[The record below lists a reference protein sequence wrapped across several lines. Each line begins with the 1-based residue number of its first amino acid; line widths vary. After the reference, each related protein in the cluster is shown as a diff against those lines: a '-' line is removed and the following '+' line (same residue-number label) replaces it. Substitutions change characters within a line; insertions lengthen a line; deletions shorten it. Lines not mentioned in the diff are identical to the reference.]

1 MAYWPGSQGGNAIA
15 DILYGDYNPNGKLPF
30 TYPRY
35 SGELMT
41 YDHKWLDEAVEIV
54 EPEYKYFYEFD
65 PQYPFGFGLS
75 YTSFELSN
83 LKLSADQL
91 AGDSK
96 IKVSVDVK
104 NTGHRSGQE
113 TVELYSRDHFASVTP
128 SVKRLR
134 AFRKVE
140 LKPGETKTVEFE
152 ISASDLAFV
161 GADMKWTTEP
171 GSFDLMIEEL
181 KVVLNFQRR

>member
-1 MAYWPGSQGGNAIA
+1 
-15 DILYGDYNPNGKLPF
+15 
-30 TYPRY
+30 
-35 SGELMT
+35 MT

-83 LKLSADQL
+83 LKLSSDQL
-91 AGDSK
+91 TGNSK
-96 IKVSVDVK
+96 IKISVEVK
-104 NTGHRSGQE
+104 NTGQRSGQE

-134 AFRKVE
+134 GFKKVE

-152 ISASDLAFV
+152 VSASDLAFV
-161 GADMKWTTEP
+161 GEDMKWVTEP
-171 GSFDLMIEEL
+171 GVFDIMVGDL
-181 KVVLNFQRR
+181 KVFLNYRRQ